1 MPTEDM
7 QYCRTVLFCATADQ
21 STYEGREACRQ
32 RPHGIVS
39 GGSVDSDARNAA
51 KACLQDGNC

>member
-7 QYCRTVLFCATADQ
+7 QYCRTVLFCATLNREVDREYCKKEPANI
-21 STYEGREACRQ
+21 EG
-32 RPHGIVS
+32 GS
-39 GGSVDSDARNAA
+39 SVDSNARIVA

>member
-7 QYCRTVLFCATADQ
+7 QYCRTVLFCATLNREVDRE
-21 STYEGREACRQ
+21 YCKKEPGNIEG
-32 RPHGIVS
+32 GS
-39 GGSVDSDARNAA
+39 SVDSNARIVA